1 MAASPACGVS
11 REQLD
16 EVVEAL
22 KIFLSRKDIRTLN
35 IRAVQAK
42 AWHLV
47 PEIAAHL
54 TTLRHDEEIARK
66 EIMKKISHQVF
77 SFHDHTLD
85 ATLARAGLLVVDRV
99 HAGSNLSNN
108 PTFESFCLDS
118 KERLY
123 LILKQ
128 NGKEIVFD
136 AVFRKWLN

>member
-1 MAASPACGVS
+1 METSILRGLS
-11 REQLD
+11 REKMD

-35 IRAVQAK
+35 IRAVQGK

-47 PEIAAHL
+47 PELAARL
-54 TTLRHDEEIARK
+54 TALRHEEERVRV
-66 EIMKKISHQVF
+66 EIMQKTSHEIF

-85 ATLARAGLLVVDRV
+85 ATLARAGLLVLDRV

-123 LILKQ
+123 LIMKQ
-128 NGKEIVFD
+128 YGKQ
-136 AVFRKWLN
+136 